1 MLWNCTLFGKSY
13 SLLLLYFI
21 VHRLRVQLQSMV
33 WLELTFLCIY
43 YSILKCVESYATST
57 NKNVRLALC
66 TVVLNTSSY
75 AKTVGRYDDSIPEL
89 FLIIIGNICGSA
101 LYETEA
107 TVRVLTAFGTA
118 LLTNDAFMQ
127 KAKALNM
134 GSMLQ
139 HVASQHGEKAA
150 GVASEIQSILQ

>member
-1 MLWNCTLFGKSY
+1 M
-13 SLLLLYFI
+13 
-21 VHRLRVQLQSMV
+21 
-33 WLELTFLCIY
+33 
-43 YSILKCVESYATST
+43 
-57 NKNVRLALC
+57 
-66 TVVLNTSSY
+66 VLNTSSY

-107 TVRVLTAFGTA
+107 TVRVLTAFGTV

-127 KAKALNM
+127 KAKALYM
-134 GSMLQ
+134 GSMLH

>member
-1 MLWNCTLFGKSY
+1 
-13 SLLLLYFI
+13 
-21 VHRLRVQLQSMV
+21 MV
-33 WLELTFLCIY
+33 WLELICLCIY

-107 TVRVLTAFGTA
+107 TVRVLTAFGTV

>member
-1 MLWNCTLFGKSY
+1 M
-13 SLLLLYFI
+13 
-21 VHRLRVQLQSMV
+21 
-33 WLELTFLCIY
+33 
-43 YSILKCVESYATST
+43 
-57 NKNVRLALC
+57 
-66 TVVLNTSSY
+66 VLNTSSY
-75 AKTVGRYDDSIPEL
+75 AKTVGRYDDSIPQL
-89 FLIIIGNICGSA
+89 FLINIGNICGSA

-107 TVRVLTAFGTA
+107 IVRVLTAFGTV